1 MLQDLMKIDWVE
13 MIDLQGVAL
22 GETLYMVLISGLLAC
37 ILGTPLGVLL
47 TVTSKGH
54 LVPYPILNRILGA
67 IVNAMRSIP
76 FIILMVAIIPL
87 TRLIAGTSI
96 GTTAAMVP
104 LTLAAAPFVARVVE
118 NALREVDPGVI
129 EAAQSMGASPRQII
143 WHVLLP
149 EALPGVLAGV
159 TLMVVSLIGYSAM
172 AGTIGGGGL
181 GDLAIRYGYQR
192 FRPDV
197 MLVTVIILIIMVQG
211 CQSLGDTIV
220 GRIYRRRGK

>member
-1 MLQDLMKIDWVE
+1 MWTDLTSIDWSE
-13 MIDLQGVAL
+13 MMELQSLAL
-22 GETLYMVLISGLLAC
+22 EQTIYMVLVSGLIAC
-37 ILGTPLGVLL
+37 VIGTPLGVLL
-47 TVTSKGH
+47 TVTTKGH
-54 LVPYPILNRILGA
+54 LTPLPLFNRILGA
-67 IVNAMRSIP
+67 VVNAMRSIP

-87 TRLIAGTSI
+87 TRKIAGTSI

-118 NALREVDPGVI
+118 NALREVDHGVI
-129 EAAQSMGASPRQII
+129 EAAQSMGANPRQII

-149 EALPGVLAGV
+149 EALPGVLAGI
-159 TLMVVSLIGYSAM
+159 TLMAVSLIGYSAM

-211 CQSLGDTIV
+211 CQSLGDLIV